1 MVFALRV
8 TVAPDRLDAA
18 SGESF
23 DLAVTV
29 RNTSDIV
36 EHYAIDVLGLP
47 PGANAV
53 ADPEVTKLR
62 PGETGAA
69 TVRLTLQQDPPTPA
83 GYYIL
88 GVLAHSR
95 YREEVSRCEEL
106 PLTVRPEER
115 VNIRVAPEVATGGR
129 SARYAVEVANVGNT
143 PLRLRLSST
152 DPERRVQSSFQ
163 PPGLDLMP
171 GATAQALMS
180 VSAPIPWSKEVQRQ
194 LRIEAAGAGVEGT
207 GAATFVQRPR
217 FASKLTRV
225 AGMLLAVLVLAGAV
239 LGAALIARKANEPP
253 ANPDAA
259 ASGAP
264 DGGANGQQPGQ
275 SPTPPA
281 ASPTAPGGESPSPGA
296 SASAPPGGGGP
307 AEPITIDLTGPPAP
321 QAGLVPS
328 DAFKD
333 KGIVLAGLPE
343 QDTPPECAD
352 ATAIV
357 VDRQS
362 PGAPFVTPTRPDSP
376 EQCRFVPLQ
385 IRFDPP
391 AAAVEVVLGGEGR
404 RRLEVVY
411 RNLSDEISPDLRA
424 ADDGRRGGIDFV
436 RIRPLSQPLSAE
448 LPATAVKSITFTPL
462 STG

>member
-62 PGETGAA
+62 PGETGSA

-194 LRIEAAGAGVEGT
+194 LRIEAAGTGVEGT

-239 LGAALIARKANEPP
+239 LGAALIARKANEP
-253 ANPDAA
+253 AVGPDAA
-259 ASGAP
+259 ASGPP
-264 DGGANGQQPGQ
+264 DPDSGQQGGQ

-307 AEPITIDLTGPPAP
+307 AEPVTIDLTGPPAP
-321 QAGLVPS
+321 QSGLVPS
-328 DAFKD
+328 DAFQD
-333 KGIVLAGLPE
+333 KGITLSGLVEPGK
-343 QDTPPECAD
+343 TPPECAD
-352 ATAIV
+352 ASAVV

-362 PGAPFVTPTRPDSP
+362 PGAPFITPTRPDNQD
-376 EQCRFVPLQ
+376 QCRFVPLQ
-385 IRFDPP
+385 IRFVQP
-391 AAAVEVVLGGEGR
+391 AAAVVIELGGVGE
-404 RRLEVVY
+404 RRLEVSY
-411 RNLSDEISPDLRA
+411 RNLSVDVSPDLRA
-424 ADDGRRGGIDFV
+424 VDDGEKGGIDFV
-436 RIRPLSQPLSAE
+436 VIRPKSPDLSAE
-448 LPATAVKSITFTPL
+448 LPATAVKSVTFTPL
-462 STG
+462 VRD